1 MSLVDLVVD
10 GVSEVIG
17 GGVGPGNDRG
27 VVATFS
33 IGSFGLLGSVWL
45 IATSADPL
53 STQLGALWYLRALS
67 SLASVD

>member
-1 MSLVDLVVD
+1 MSFLGDLILD

-17 GGVGPGNDRG
+17 GGVGPDSDRR

-33 IGSFGLLGSVWL
+33 IGSFGLLSVAVWL

-53 STQLGALWYLRALS
+53 TG
-67 SLASVD
+67 